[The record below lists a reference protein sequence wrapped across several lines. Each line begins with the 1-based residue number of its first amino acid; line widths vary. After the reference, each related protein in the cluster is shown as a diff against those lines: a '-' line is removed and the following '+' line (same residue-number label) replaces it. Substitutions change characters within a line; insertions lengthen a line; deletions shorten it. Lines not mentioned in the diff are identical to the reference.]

1 MLISET
7 FLLGG
12 NFLCLI
18 LPQKKKR
25 FVSFLFEK
33 TVKILLIQFQTVG
46 GWIRHETS
54 PTDKEAIV
62 KNLGENYHKW
72 HILRKLTA
80 LTDTF

>member
-46 GWIRHETS
+46 G
-54 PTDKEAIV
+54 
-62 KNLGENYHKW
+62 
-72 HILRKLTA
+72 
-80 LTDTF
+80 